1 MKIIHVG
8 LRKTGTTFL
17 QKQIFP
23 KVAKI
28 LNIEFID
35 WKTFLKKY
43 DYITKDEEATIH
55 PLFYSFSLRQNYS
68 L

>member
-8 LRKTGTTFL
+8 LGKTGTSFL
-17 QKQIFP
+17 QNEIFP

-35 WKTFLKKY
+35 PRMFMKKIKIA
-43 DYITKDEEATIH
+43 DAM
-55 PLFYSFSLRQNYS
+55 LRMRS
-68 L
+68 